1 MYQTVNK
8 DAAGRVCGLS
18 DIEEITAELRK
29 FNSDRDWDQFP
40 NGKDLAIAISLE
52 ASELLEEFLWKSP
65 ENARVEKIREEL
77 AEIMNYAFQMA
88 DKYGLDIKEIMLE
101 KLRKNAL
108 KYPVEKSKGSAK
120 KYTEL

>member
-1 MYQTVNK
+1 MYQTENT
-8 DAAGRVCGLS
+8 DMEGRVSGLS

-29 FNSDRDWDQFP
+29 FNSDRDWDQFH

-77 AEIMNYAFQMA
+77 ADILNYAFQMA
-88 DKYGLDIKEIMLE
+88 DKYELDIKEIMLE
-101 KLRKNAL
+101 KLQKNAT

>member
-1 MYQTVNK
+1 MYQTENT
-8 DAAGRVCGLS
+8 DMAERVSGLS
-18 DIEEITAELRK
+18 DIEEITAVLRK
-29 FNSDRDWDQFP
+29 FNSDRDWDQFH

-77 AEIMNYAFQMA
+77 ADILNYAFQMA
-88 DKYGLDIKEIMLE
+88 DKYELDIKEIMLE
-101 KLRKNAL
+101 KLQKNAT